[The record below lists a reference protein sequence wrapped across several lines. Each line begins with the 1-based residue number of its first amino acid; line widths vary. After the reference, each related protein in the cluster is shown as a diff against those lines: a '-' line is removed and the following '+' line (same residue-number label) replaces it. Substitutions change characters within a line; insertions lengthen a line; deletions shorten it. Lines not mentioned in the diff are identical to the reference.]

1 MAHNAYHRHGAYILT
16 HADMPG
22 FSRKDQAQLATLVLG
37 HRGKL
42 DKLPPLSVTD
52 PLWPLIFCLR
62 LAALFCRAR
71 EEREQAFV
79 QVAEYGKGFSVRLP
93 AAWLA
98 ENPWTAT
105 ALLDETHLWRQVG
118 KEFQVVS

>member
-1 MAHNAYHRHGAYILT
+1 
-16 HADMPG
+16 MPG

-42 DKLPPLSVTD
+42 DKLPQIPAGD

-71 EEREQAFV
+71 EEREQLPIE
-79 QVAEYGKGFSVRLP
+79 VAQQGKGFSVRLP
-93 AAWLA
+93 AAWLE
-98 ENPWTAT
+98 ENPWTAA
-105 ALLDETHLWRQVG
+105 ALSDETHLWRQVG
-118 KEFQVVS
+118 RDFQVVAGK